1 MVQTHT
7 LSDIMNIGDILINQI
22 PYGVVDKS
30 MLVTRAYKFILT
42 DFYSDNS
49 KHAVLMAKKA
59 QAFCDIAT
67 QVLTFAY
74 GIRIAW
80 YLKGKNA
87 RILKVF
93 LQSLLVHLIAWSYF
107 GKFTIASLY
116 VHMKFSG
123 VFDVSELLSV
133 VGNVIEMFDLKV
145 RALQVVD
152 MVLLWIIWSTKKPYN
167 VDEVE
172 HRDDK
177 KKRR

>member
-1 MVQTHT
+1 M
-7 LSDIMNIGDILINQI
+7 
-22 PYGVVDKS
+22 
-30 MLVTRAYKFILT
+30 
-42 DFYSDNS
+42 
-49 KHAVLMAKKA
+49 
-59 QAFCDIAT
+59 
-67 QVLTFAY
+67 
-74 GIRIAW
+74 
-80 YLKGKNA
+80 
-87 RILKVF
+87 
-93 LQSLLVHLIAWSYF
+93 
-107 GKFTIASLY
+107 KFT
-116 VHMKFSG
+116 G